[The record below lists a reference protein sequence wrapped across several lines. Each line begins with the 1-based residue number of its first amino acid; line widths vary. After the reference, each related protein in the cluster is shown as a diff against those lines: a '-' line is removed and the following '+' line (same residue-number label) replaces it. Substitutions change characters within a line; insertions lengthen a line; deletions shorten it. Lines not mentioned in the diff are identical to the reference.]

1 MSNTANLP
9 PWMTGVPAPVAPA
22 KPPSAGSSF
31 LTMVVAGV
39 IAGGLVYYFRSQARA
54 RALEESEA
62 RAVSRLEAL
71 EAESWGNAPPAGYY
85 PAAAPPWATSGYYP
99 SRPPP
104 FTVPWGR

>member
-1 MSNTANLP
+1 
-9 PWMTGVPAPVAPA
+9 MTGVPAPAAPA
-22 KPPSAGSSF
+22 SAGSSF

-71 EAESWGNAPPAGYY
+71 EAQSWASAPSGY
-85 PAAAPPWATSGYYP
+85 PPWSGGPRSSGYYP
-99 SRPPP
+99 SSPAPPP